1 MSKNVEQKI
10 IDHLTV
16 SIMNDSKFICN
27 PHIRARCAWIEA
39 KKIFQKL
46 TKEQREYISE
56 SINRDDRDFHLPNFW
71 D

>member
-46 TKEQREYISE
+46 TEDQKECILETV
-56 SINRDDRDFHLPNFW
+56 NRNDRDFHLPNFW

>member
-39 KKIFQKL
+39 KKIFQKP
-46 TKEQREYISE
+46 TKEQKKIISE